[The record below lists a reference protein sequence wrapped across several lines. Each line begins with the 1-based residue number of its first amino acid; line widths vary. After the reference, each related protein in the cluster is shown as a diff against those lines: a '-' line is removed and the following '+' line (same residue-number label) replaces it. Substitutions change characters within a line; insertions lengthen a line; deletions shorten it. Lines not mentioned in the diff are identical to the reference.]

1 LLLLLLFVAADKFN
15 GVFMVDHTII
25 SLTEVEIMTT
35 ERREDGKGN
44 SDMEEDSL
52 QQQQDK
58 VKKIARL
65 LQLGLSEID
74 IRESYIQAMPSEE
87 TFEKARSEFTKLDK
101 EYRENKELPRQ
112 DLARSKQ
119 NNEEALASFDRIAR
133 DKKNMTSQERKIH
146 EKFRTQV
153 VEELQDTSEAQE
165 KFPDKPYEAL
175 LEVNERRESRTR
187 AEQPDRFANEVDR
200 LLGNIVKRRSER
212 NAEGRDI

>member
-1 LLLLLLFVAADKFN
+1 MLFVAADKFN
-15 GVFMVDHTII
+15 GVFMVDHNSI

-52 QQQQDK
+52 QQKQDE

-87 TFEKARSEFTKLDK
+87 TFENARSEFTKLDK

-119 NNEEALASFDRIAR
+119 NNEEALASFDRMAR

-175 LEVNERRESRTR
+175 LEVNERRESRAR

-200 LLGNIVKRRSER
+200 LLGDIVKRRRER
-212 NAEGRDI
+212 NGEERDT

>member
-1 LLLLLLFVAADKFN
+1 MLLFVAADKFN
-15 GVFMVDHTII
+15 GVFMVDHTNI

-52 QQQQDK
+52 QQKQDE

-87 TFEKARSEFTKLDK
+87 TFEKTRSEFTKLDR

-119 NNEEALASFDRIAR
+119 NNEEALASFDRMAQ

-153 VEELQDTSEAQE
+153 VEALQDTLEAQE

-200 LLGNIVKRRSER
+200 LLGN
-212 NAEGRDI
+212 

>member
-1 LLLLLLFVAADKFN
+1 
-15 GVFMVDHTII
+15 MVDHTSI
-25 SLTEVEIMTT
+25 SLKEVEIMTT

-52 QQQQDK
+52 QQKQDE

-87 TFEKARSEFTKLDK
+87 TFEKARSEFTKLDR

-119 NNEEALASFDRIAR
+119 NNEEALASFDRMAR
-133 DKKNMTSQERKIH
+133 DKKT
-146 EKFRTQV
+146 
-153 VEELQDTSEAQE
+153 
-165 KFPDKPYEAL
+165 
-175 LEVNERRESRTR
+175 
-187 AEQPDRFANEVDR
+187 
-200 LLGNIVKRRSER
+200 
-212 NAEGRDI
+212 

>member
-1 LLLLLLFVAADKFN
+1 
-15 GVFMVDHTII
+15 
-25 SLTEVEIMTT
+25 MTT

-44 SDMEEDSL
+44 SAMEEDSL
-52 QQQQDK
+52 QQKQDE

-74 IRESYIQAMPSEE
+74 IRESYIPAMPSEE
-87 TFEKARSEFTKLDK
+87 TFEKARSEFTKLDR

-119 NNEEALASFDRIAR
+119 NNEEALASFDRMAR
-133 DKKNMTSQERKIH
+133 DKKNMTSQRKIH

-175 LEVNERRESRTR
+175 QEVNERRESRAR

-200 LLGNIVKRRSER
+200 LLGDIVKRRRER
-212 NAEGRDI
+212 NGEERDT

>member
-1 LLLLLLFVAADKFN
+1 MLLFVAADKFN
-15 GVFMVDHTII
+15 GVFMVDHTNI

-52 QQQQDK
+52 QQKQDE

-87 TFEKARSEFTKLDK
+87 TFENARSEFTKLDR

-119 NNEEALASFDRIAR
+119 NNEEALASFDRMAR
-133 DKKNMTSQERKIH
+133 DKKT
-146 EKFRTQV
+146 
-153 VEELQDTSEAQE
+153 
-165 KFPDKPYEAL
+165 
-175 LEVNERRESRTR
+175 
-187 AEQPDRFANEVDR
+187 
-200 LLGNIVKRRSER
+200 
-212 NAEGRDI
+212 

>member
-1 LLLLLLFVAADKFN
+1 
-15 GVFMVDHTII
+15 MVDHTNI

-52 QQQQDK
+52 QQKHDK

-87 TFEKARSEFTKLDK
+87 TFEKARSEFTKLDR

-212 NAEGRDI
+212 NAEGRDT

>member
-1 LLLLLLFVAADKFN
+1 LLLLLFVAADKFN

-119 NNEEALASFDRIAR
+119 NNEEALASFDRMAR

>member
-1 LLLLLLFVAADKFN
+1 
-15 GVFMVDHTII
+15 MVDHNSI

-52 QQQQDK
+52 QQKQDE

-87 TFEKARSEFTKLDK
+87 TFENARSEFTKLDR

-119 NNEEALASFDRIAR
+119 NNEEALASFDRMAR

-175 LEVNERRESRTR
+175 KEVNERRESRAR

-200 LLGNIVKRRSER
+200 LLGDMVKRRSER
-212 NAEGRDI
+212 NGEEKDT

>member
-1 LLLLLLFVAADKFN
+1 
-15 GVFMVDHTII
+15 
-25 SLTEVEIMTT
+25 MTT

-44 SDMEEDSL
+44 SDIKEDSL
-52 QQQQDK
+52 QQQQDE

-74 IRESYIQAMPSEE
+74 IRESYIQNMPSEE

-119 NNEEALASFDRIAR
+119 NNEEALASFDRMAR

-175 LEVNERRESRTR
+175 KEVNERRESRAR

-200 LLGNIVKRRSER
+200 LLGDMVKRRSER
-212 NAEGRDI
+212 DGEERDT

>member
-1 LLLLLLFVAADKFN
+1 LLLFVAADKFN
-15 GVFMVDHTII
+15 GVFMVDHTNI

-52 QQQQDK
+52 QQKHDK

-87 TFEKARSEFTKLDK
+87 TFEKARSEFTKLDR

-212 NAEGRDI
+212 NAEGRDT

>member
-1 LLLLLLFVAADKFN
+1 MLLLFVAADKFN
-15 GVFMVDHTII
+15 GVFMIDHTII

-52 QQQQDK
+52 QQKQNK

-87 TFEKARSEFTKLDK
+87 TFEKARSEFTKLDR

-212 NAEGRDI
+212 NAEGRDT

>member
-1 LLLLLLFVAADKFN
+1 LFVATDKFN

-44 SDMEEDSL
+44 SDMGEDSL
-52 QQQQDK
+52 QQKQDE

-87 TFEKARSEFTKLDK
+87 TFEKARSEFTKLDR

-119 NNEEALASFDRIAR
+119 NNEEALASFDRMAR

-212 NAEGRDI
+212 NAEGRDT

>member
-1 LLLLLLFVAADKFN
+1 
-15 GVFMVDHTII
+15 MVDYNSI

-35 ERREDGKGN
+35 ERREVGKGN

-52 QQQQDK
+52 QQKQDE

-87 TFEKARSEFTKLDK
+87 TFENARSEFTKLDR

-119 NNEEALASFDRIAR
+119 NNEEALASFDRMSR

-175 LEVNERRESRTR
+175 LEVNERRESRAR

-212 NAEGRDI
+212 NGEGRDT

>member
-1 LLLLLLFVAADKFN
+1 
-15 GVFMVDHTII
+15 MVDHTNI

-44 SDMEEDSL
+44 SDMEEDIL
-52 QQQQDK
+52 QQKQDE

-87 TFEKARSEFTKLDK
+87 TFEKARSEFTKLDR

-119 NNEEALASFDRIAR
+119 NNEEALASFDRMAR

-175 LEVNERRESRTR
+175 LEVNERRESRAR

-200 LLGNIVKRRSER
+200 LLGDIVMRRSER
-212 NAEGRDI
+212 NGEERDT

>member
-1 LLLLLLFVAADKFN
+1 MLLLFVAADKFN
-15 GVFMVDHTII
+15 GVFMVDHTNI

-52 QQQQDK
+52 QQKQDK

-87 TFEKARSEFTKLDK
+87 TFEKARSEFTKLDR

-153 VEELQDTSEAQE
+153 VEELQDTSEALE

-175 LEVNERRESRTR
+175 LEVNERRQSRTR

-212 NAEGRDI
+212 NAEGRDT

>member
-1 LLLLLLFVAADKFN
+1 LFVAADKFN
-15 GVFMVDHTII
+15 GVFMVDHI

-44 SDMEEDSL
+44 SDMGEGSL
-52 QQQQDK
+52 QQKQDK

-87 TFEKARSEFTKLDK
+87 TFEKARSEFTKLDR

-119 NNEEALASFDRIAR
+119 NNEEAL
-133 DKKNMTSQERKIH
+133 
-146 EKFRTQV
+146 
-153 VEELQDTSEAQE
+153 E

-212 NAEGRDI
+212 NAEGRDT

>member
-1 LLLLLLFVAADKFN
+1 
-15 GVFMVDHTII
+15 MVDHTII

-44 SDMEEDSL
+44 SDMGEDSL
-52 QQQQDK
+52 QQKQDE

-119 NNEEALASFDRIAR
+119 NNEEALASFDRMAR

>member
-1 LLLLLLFVAADKFN
+1 MLFVAADKFN
-15 GVFMVDHTII
+15 GVFMVDHTSI

-44 SDMEEDSL
+44 SDIEEDSL
-52 QQQQDK
+52 QQQQDE

-74 IRESYIQAMPSEE
+74 IRESYIQDMPSEE

-119 NNEEALASFDRIAR
+119 NNVEALASFDRMAR

-153 VEELQDTSEAQE
+153 VEDLQDTSEAQE
-165 KFPDKPYEAL
+165 MFPDKPYEAL
-175 LEVNERRESRTR
+175 QEVNERRQSRAR

-200 LLGNIVKRRSER
+200 LLGDIVKRRSER
-212 NAEGRDI
+212 NGEERDT

>member
-1 LLLLLLFVAADKFN
+1 
-15 GVFMVDHTII
+15 MVDHTII

-44 SDMEEDSL
+44 SDMGEDSL
-52 QQQQDK
+52 QQKQDE

-87 TFEKARSEFTKLDK
+87 TFEKARSEFTKLDR

-119 NNEEALASFDRIAR
+119 NNEEALASFDRMAR

-212 NAEGRDI
+212 NAEGRDT

>member
-1 LLLLLLFVAADKFN
+1 LLLFVAADKFN
-15 GVFMVDHTII
+15 GVFMVDHTNI

-52 QQQQDK
+52 QQKQDK

-87 TFEKARSEFTKLDK
+87 TFEKARSEFTKLDR

-212 NAEGRDI
+212 NAEGRDT